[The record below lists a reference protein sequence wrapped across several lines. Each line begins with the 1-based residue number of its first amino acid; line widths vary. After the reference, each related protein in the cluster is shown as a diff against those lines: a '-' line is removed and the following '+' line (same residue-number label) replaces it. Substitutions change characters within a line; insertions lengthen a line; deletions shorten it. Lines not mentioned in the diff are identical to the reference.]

1 MHGRSRCESSR
12 CPRQGSPTSQSP
24 SQGKRASVRSQ
35 RLNPPVLPLRALA
48 GPDRER
54 DPASALG
61 HTGMTSECRHST
73 LRLPPLELRGR
84 SAWPS
89 PALLDW
95 PFPLDRDIQ
104 GGTRQTRQ
112 PDRRKPCRQQIYST
126 PFLSDPPPSNALLIG
141 VPPPSDLRGKAVL
154 RRLRSQPRSYPG
166 RQCVR
171 RAPMPPCTSQ
181 LILRISR
188 GN

>member
-1 MHGRSRCESSR
+1 MPGRSRCASSR
-12 CPRQGSPTSQSP
+12 CPHQGSPTSQSP

-35 RLNPPVLPLRALA
+35 RLDPPVLPLRALV

-54 DPASALG
+54 DPACALG
-61 HTGMTSECRHST
+61 YTGKTSECRHST

-104 GGTRQTRQ
+104 GETRQTPQ
-112 PDRRKPCRQQIYST
+112 PDRQKLCSAQIYST
-126 PFLSDPPPSNALLIG
+126 PFLSDPPLSNAVLIR
-141 VPPPSDLRGKAVL
+141 VLPPSDLRSKAVL
-154 RRLRSQPRSYPG
+154 RRFRWRPRSYPG
-166 RQCVR
+166 R
-171 RAPMPPCTSQ
+171 
-181 LILRISR
+181 
-188 GN
+188 

>member
-1 MHGRSRCESSR
+1 
-12 CPRQGSPTSQSP
+12 
-24 SQGKRASVRSQ
+24 
-35 RLNPPVLPLRALA
+35 
-48 GPDRER
+48 PDRER
-54 DPASALG
+54 DPAYAWE

-73 LRLPPLELRGR
+73 RRLPPLEFRGR

-95 PFPLDRDIQ
+95 LFPLDRDIQ
-104 GGTRQTRQ
+104 GGVTQKRQ
-112 PDRRKPCRQQIYST
+112 PDRQKLCSAQIYST
-126 PFLSDPPPSNALLIG
+126 PFLSDPPPSNAVLIG
-141 VPPPSDLRGKAVL
+141 VLPPSDLTCKVVL
-154 RRLRSQPRSYPG
+154 RRFRSQPRPYPG
-166 RQCVR
+166 RRCVR